1 MNEIE
6 HDLPRLNENF
16 TLLLVLKDR
25 KTFRVSFNEIIAKK
39 RKVTKISTHMN
50 ICDNG
55 FKVDPVRILR
65 YRIIDLA
72 IFSIQDRSNVDILLL
87 WNTDTVIQN
96 RSRR

>member
-25 KTFRVSFNEIIAKK
+25 KTFQVSFNEIIATKK
-39 RKVTKISTHMN
+39 KKKKKEGKVTKISTHTN

-55 FKVDPVRILR
+55 SKVDPVRILW

-87 WNTDTVIQN
+87 
-96 RSRR
+96 

>member
-39 RKVTKISTHMN
+39 KESNENLNSYEHMRQWVQSRSSSDSTVPH
-50 ICDNG
+50 
-55 FKVDPVRILR
+55 
-65 YRIIDLA
+65 Y
-72 IFSIQDRSNVDILLL
+72 
-87 WNTDTVIQN
+87 
-96 RSRR
+96 

>member
-1 MNEIE
+1 
-6 HDLPRLNENF
+6 
-16 TLLLVLKDR
+16 
-25 KTFRVSFNEIIAKK
+25 
-39 RKVTKISTHMN
+39 MN

>member
-39 RKVTKISTHMN
+39 KKESNENLNSYEHMRQWVQSRSSSDSTVPH
-50 ICDNG
+50 
-55 FKVDPVRILR
+55 
-65 YRIIDLA
+65 Y
-72 IFSIQDRSNVDILLL
+72 
-87 WNTDTVIQN
+87 
-96 RSRR
+96 